1 MIDKLVLVVDDH
13 PITRKLTVKL
23 LQLMEVDR
31 IIEAGDGADGLA
43 KLADNKADL
52 ILLDLSMPVMDG
64 ATMLKELKA
73 NPDFAQI
80 PVIMITAAAE
90 QARVEEALALGAES
104 YLLKPLAKQPL
115 LEVVNKYLL

>member
-1 MIDKLVLVVDDH
+1 
-13 PITRKLTVKL
+13 
-23 LQLMEVDR
+23 
-31 IIEAGDGADGLA
+31 
-43 KLADNKADL
+43 
-52 ILLDLSMPVMDG
+52 
-64 ATMLKELKA
+64 MLKELKA